1 MDFFRIIHLSPVAPR
16 LLVVDFTMASS
27 SSTMS
32 NPYANRNKASRR
44 REDDA
49 SLESIL
55 RTLVSATASK
65 TSSYSVPQWTQLEKA
80 LRDCGTEQWT
90 VPHAETFLDW
100 VIRQVKNKEMLNDDH
115 AVRSLY
121 LLATLLQHK
130 ARGWS
135 GNLVYALSVPRPS
148 SEGTNR
154 LLQIALLSQ
163 NKSQAAAVQSASCVC
178 LAAIWRSLSKVD
190 ALTLCGLPESSSTVD
205 AEATTAWWIRG
216 MELSSLLTEKEEES
230 SDGYWEGVLAWSLDQ
245 WLVDPVVDD
254 DHHHEEG
261 SDPKLFERETLK
273 ASAGILLTQL
283 LQTDST
289 SVWLYSI
296 SKAKWRAL
304 TERLVEESQRLVDP
318 NMPMTSFARLS
329 LVSLH
334 LLALLERKTD
344 RDMPHTYG
352 KLLTGNGGLV
362 SVLMKAALT
371 GDGPRWCEG
380 GGMEWIVPLLA
391 EWGKG
396 GTLMVFWEMESR
408 SEMARI
414 FLKDVVERMRD
425 GSAVPETRL
434 STLSWL
440 LRETPSLCRNV
451 VTELIP
457 RDGWAK
463 FVGSMAS
470 LVMQNKAS
478 LAMEAAGVL
487 SLLVGIQ
494 TNRSLQV
501 DDELCTGAVAVEQII
516 VKVSSSMGTLEHR
529 PLLLLLLDTLQTL
542 DFATVGQAASLGG
555 LAADLL
561 PVMLPSGRS
570 VVAQNGNRMDMDSSM
585 DSDES
590 TPPANNLS
598 RLDESRLTLPET
610 DESEPK
616 NIIVYGLEPCI
627 SIAAASVIASFVKSQ
642 ERAKQLGDCRD
653 QLSDSLHE
661 FLESESMLMPDLGED
676 TVSEGTRLRKACL
689 LKCVVK
695 LPDESYFTPFFVNA
709 ERSMSRAKKQSRAE
723 TLRLKQRVQWLER
736 RELALSESKESLDA
750 QLHAQST
757 SAQRDRNLLHRKL
770 VNDSRETLNMEISQ
784 RVAAEKGNQDL
795 RATMKKLED
804 RVATS
809 DSQNQALQISEREC
823 RAALSE
829 GAEKTQRLETEVNG
843 LRDKHAHD
851 QHQLERLSEEA
862 GIANRALDKLKKKE
876 EHLCVELAHRD
887 EDLDRLEASR
897 AEMHSNLESLFGDM
911 VSLAHAYEVKE
922 NDVSSHQQNNE
933 ATIEKLQEKLEQE
946 RRQREDLERKYQQA
960 EYENDALSRK
970 YAKAREKLEEE
981 RNNRKRDT
989 QLSSNRRGAS
999 VSQSSKG
1006 ASSKSY
1012 IQQLQLSHNTSHA
1025 SSRSGKENDPRKYR
1039 DSSKR

>member
-1 MDFFRIIHLSPVAPR
+1 MDFFGSFIGS

-90 VPHAETFLDW
+90 VPNAETFLDW
-100 VIRQVKNKEMLNDDH
+100 VIRQINNKDILNDDH

-121 LLATLLQHK
+121 VLAKLLQDK

-154 LLQIALLSQ
+154 LLQIALLSR
-163 NKSQAAAVQSASCVC
+163 NKSQADAVQSVACVC

-190 ALTLCGLPESSSTVD
+190 ALTLCGLAESSSTVD

-230 SDGYWEGVLAWSLDQ
+230 SDTYWEGVLAWSLDQ

-254 DHHHEEG
+254 DHNEEG

-273 ASAGILLTQL
+273 ASAGILLTQFL
-283 LQTDST
+283 HNEST

-296 SKAKWRAL
+296 SKANWRAL

-334 LLALLERKTD
+334 LLALLERKAD

-396 GTLMVFWEMESR
+396 GTLMAFWEMESR

-425 GSAVPETRL
+425 GSIVPETRL

-457 RDGWAK
+457 KEGWAE
-463 FVGSMAS
+463 FVGSMVS
-470 LVMQNKAS
+470 RVMQDKAS
-478 LAMEAAGVL
+478 LAMEAAGAL

-494 TNRSLQV
+494 TNRSLQM
-501 DDELCTGAVAVEQII
+501 DDELSTGADAVEQII
-516 VKVSSSMGTLEHR
+516 VKVSSALGTLEHR
-529 PLLLLLLDTLQTL
+529 PLLLLLLDTLQSL
-542 DFATVGQAASLGG
+542 DLATVGQAASFGG

-570 VVAQNGNRMDMDSSM
+570 VEVQKANLMDMDSSM

-598 RLDESRLTLPET
+598 RLDESRLTLPGT

-627 SIAAASVIASFVKSQ
+627 SIAAASVVASFVKSE
-642 ERAKQLGDCRD
+642 ERAKQLGDCQD

-676 TVSEGTRLRKACL
+676 SVSEGIRLRKACL

-695 LPDESYFTPFFVNA
+695 LPGESYFTPFFVNA

-723 TLRLKQRVQWLER
+723 TLRLKKRVQWLER
-736 RELALSESKESLDA
+736 RELALSESNESLDA

-784 RVAAEKGNQDL
+784 RVEAEKENQDL

-809 DSQNQALQISEREC
+809 ESQNQARQISEREC
-823 RAALSE
+823 RAALSK
-829 GAEKTQRLETEVNG
+829 GAEKTQRLETDVNG

-851 QHQLERLSEEA
+851 QQQLERLSEEA
-862 GIANRALDKLKKKE
+862 GTTNRALDKLKKKE
-876 EHLCVELAHRD
+876 EHLRVELAHRD

-946 RRQREDLERKYQQA
+946 RRQREDLERKCQQA

-1025 SSRSGKENDPRKYR
+1025 SSRSGKENEPRKYR